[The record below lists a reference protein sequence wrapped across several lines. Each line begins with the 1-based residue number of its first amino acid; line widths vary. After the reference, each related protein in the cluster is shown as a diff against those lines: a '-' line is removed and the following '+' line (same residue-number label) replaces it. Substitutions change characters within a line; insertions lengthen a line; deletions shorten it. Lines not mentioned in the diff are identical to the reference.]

1 MPKQRKNQ
9 SYRVE
14 YLVTR
19 PDGVMKQYEVDN
31 DSSYADSPTKRLG
44 EMFNVGGGSTYKD
57 WSAIGEYQ
65 LDYGSHVFEPLQDFT
80 GWVQLWGA
88 GGGGYHTDSGGI
100 AAGGGGFT
108 QALVRFKAN
117 IPYTIMI
124 GQGGQHGDATSH
136 GGGGRGHSGGGQ
148 GGGLTGIFYN
158 TRLTSKTRP
167 SHHAPPVSQ
176 ANALVIAGGGG
187 GKGHHNQAN
196 HGGGGGGGGWTGRSG
211 HNTGAGSQTSGGSGG
226 YNNDGVNG
234 GRGSALHGG
243 HSYSNSWNGG
253 GGGGWFGGGGGGHT
267 GNHYNGGAGGSGH
280 HAYPSSVASQPNNA
294 LSEFIVTAHTAR
306 APGSHD
312 NNFTVPAMA
321 GNPYNSAGEQGAGYG
336 GRGNYNSWDESNQA
350 SNGKAIITLAH
361 PIFNNPTFNFPTHT
375 SVENQDGWTQ
385 SY

>member
-14 YLVTR
+14 YFVTR
-19 PDGVMKQYEVDN
+19 PDGVTKQYQVDN
-31 DSSYADSPTKRLG
+31 ESSYSDSPTNRPG
-44 EMFNVGGGSTYKD
+44 EMFNIGGGSTYKD
-57 WSAIGEYQ
+57 FYAIGEFQ
-65 LDYGSHVFEPLQDFT
+65 LDYGSHVFEPVQDFT

-88 GGGGYHTDSGGI
+88 GGGGYHADGGT
-100 AAGGGGFT
+100 AAGGAGFT

-148 GGGLTGIFYN
+148 GGGLTGLFYN
-158 TRLTSKTRP
+158 TRLIGKTRP

-176 ANALVIAGGGG
+176 ANALIIAGGGG
-187 GKGHHNQAN
+187 GKGHHSQSN
-196 HGGGGGGGGWTGRSG
+196 HGGGGGGGGWSGRAA
-211 HNTGAGSQTSGGSGG
+211 HNTPGGTQTGGGNGG

-243 HSYSNSWNGG
+243 HSYGNSWTGG
-253 GGGGWFGGGGGGHT
+253 GGGGWYGGGGGGHT
-267 GNHYNGGAGGSGH
+267 GNHYNGGGGGSGH
-280 HAYPSSVASQPNNA
+280 HAYPASVASQPNNS

-306 APGSHD
+306 ASGSHD
-312 NNFTVPAMA
+312 NNFGTPAMA
-321 GNPYNSAGEQGAGYG
+321 NMPYNSSGEQGAGVG
-336 GRGNYNSWDESNQA
+336 GRGNSGTWEESNQA
-350 SNGKAIITLAH
+350 SNGKAIITLAN
-361 PIFNNPTFNFPTHT
+361 PIFNNPTFSFPTHT
-375 SVENQDGWTQ
+375 SPENQDGWTQ